1 MRIGKYKFL
10 LAALLSF
17 LADSVYSQYTDSAA
31 FHIKAQFAGDL
42 GLVSLG
48 VGKEFLNNKLDAD
61 VFVGYLPQSFGGE
74 QLVTAALK
82 VAYVPF
88 KAVKLEALDW
98 HPLRTG
104 LQLGY
109 TFGDEYFAFEPRD
122 KYPKGYYG
130 FSTAL
135 HLYYFLGG
143 EVAFAR
149 IKRLE
154 NFGLYYEA
162 GALGEYLVSYIKNP
176 GYLSPGKIF
185 HLALGVRLS
194 L

>member
-1 MRIGKYKFL
+1 MRTWKYKFL

-17 LADSVYSQYTDSAA
+17 LTESVYSQHTDSSA
-31 FHIKAQFAGDL
+31 FHIKAQFAGEL

-48 VGKEFLNNKLDAD
+48 VGKEFLQDKLDAD
-61 VFVGYLPQSFGGE
+61 VFVGYLPEGFGGE

-82 VAYVPF
+82 LAYVSF
-88 KAVKLEALDW
+88 EAVQLEALDW

-109 TFGDEYFAFEPRD
+109 TFGDDYFAFEPRD

-130 FSTAL
+130 FSTAF

-143 EVAFAR
+143 EVEFAR
-149 IKRLE
+149 VKHLE
-154 NFGLYYEA
+154 KFGLYYET
-162 GALGEYLVSYIKNP
+162 GALGKYLVSYIKNP
-176 GYLSPGKIF
+176 KYLSPGKVF
-185 HLALGVRLS
+185 HLALGIKLS